1 MSLTLAAAIKSL
13 IRGFKHSKLKK
24 ADLRIGQQ
32 LNLLPDNENR
42 HDANAIAVKTS
53 DGDHIGHVAKE
64 FAFVFR
70 KLIDFAIRR
79 GVLIVGALKGVE
91 HGRFNE
97 LLFEV
102 SFFVGNVQ
110 MLTMTRSKISKLIQ
124 DCALRSHSP
133 SIVAPT
139 ESPQAAELIRLRR
152 ELATAKEQIGATKLA
167 DDKEKVDA
175 IKLAADKE
183 KADAVTA
190 EADQPIDHST
200 EKAIRTKSAAL
211 RQLQKIKREQADVED
226 ILRATKKSL
235 YRANRELRDTRH
247 ELARLR
253 YHINTEQMKPKERD
267 ESVIDSDK
275 KKRRLQKLIDQM
287 CDDDSDD

>member
-70 KLIDFAIRR
+70 KLIAFAICC
-79 GVLIVGALKGVE
+79 GVLIIGALKGVE

-183 KADAVTA
+183 KADAVT

-200 EKAIRTKSAAL
+200 ENVTIRSKSSAL

-235 YRANRELRDTRH
+235 YRAN
-247 ELARLR
+247 
-253 YHINTEQMKPKERD
+253 
-267 ESVIDSDK
+267 
-275 KKRRLQKLIDQM
+275 
-287 CDDDSDD
+287 